1 MALTGDCSRLN
12 IFIGETKE
20 IRECRNI
27 DRTVVHKNGHAAEF
41 GLANLRIDVTL
52 VYHTPRCE

>member
-12 IFIGETKE
+12 IFIGKTKE
-20 IRECRNI
+20 IRRNI